1 MLKTRKIILKSLA
14 LALVFAMSQLSL
26 GTVMASVSQQII
38 AKIIT
43 AGGSARV
50 NDTDAT
56 SGSSIVSGATIETPA
71 NVSATIQIGSL
82 GVVELSPG
90 SIAVIQFTDNTVNVT
105 LKQGCVV
112 LQTNKGT
119 SGAITDSKGTALKTN
134 SEAEEGVF
142 GEPDYRRVAAA
153 QAKSD
158 GSTRRRFPVC
168 GIIPVGS
175 SVVTAPA
182 AGAVVAG
189 AAGAG
194 AAAGGLSAAA
204 IAAIVAGVAGGAIIA
219 GIVGTRGGNPSPGAP

>member
-90 SIAVIQFTDNTVNVT
+90 SIAVIQFTDNSVNVT

-182 AGAVVAG
+182 AGAVAG

-204 IAAIVAGVAGGAIIA
+204 IAAIVAGVAGGAIVA
-219 GIVGTRGGNPSPGAP
+219 GIVGTRGGNPSPSAP

>member
-182 AGAVVAG
+182 AGAVAG